1 MINKKFFNFS
11 NIEIFLVI
19 SYLISWFSISTS
31 FQDILN
37 IAEKENQN
45 FNNTINFFRQFFNL
59 LIFPVLL
66 IIFSKE
72 YKNIKFKNELLFIF
86 ALLYFLLQIPGLFL
100 TNNLPINII
109 YIISALNILFIFIL
123 TNIYFN
129 KKKYLIF
136 FYITFSMLC
145 LITILN
151 YKTFSNFFF
160 SDSLSSLYTFFFAN
174 ENFLG
179 KDSPRSTGSSRTLLV
194 LMITSFLLFH
204 KYLEKNNFL
213 KLIIYVLISTFILL
227 FQSRTTITLLIVF
240 VLMNF
245 IYEKNYSFMNTI
257 KYLFQYVILP
267 IIFLYF
273 ILIIKESSY
282 PYDFHKFLIQEG
294 VSKSMIEITKD
305 FQRPLDPNTFSS
317 GRVNDWKAL
326 LSNIDKSI
334 IYGFGA
340 QGDRFLINQTA
351 SNGILYAISSSGIL
365 GVMPFILFSIFSLWV
380 IFKQFLKN
388 YKFFIPVSFFCSM
401 IILLMLLRSILET
414 SYAVFSVD
422 FIIVYTFINYLN
434 KFSFNND
441 TN

>member
-1 MINKKFFNFS
+1 
-11 NIEIFLVI
+11 
-19 SYLISWFSISTS
+19 
-31 FQDILN
+31 
-37 IAEKENQN
+37 
-45 FNNTINFFRQFFNL
+45 
-59 LIFPVLL
+59 
-66 IIFSKE
+66 
-72 YKNIKFKNELLFIF
+72 
-86 ALLYFLLQIPGLFL
+86 
-100 TNNLPINII
+100 
-109 YIISALNILFIFIL
+109 
-123 TNIYFN
+123 
-129 KKKYLIF
+129 
-136 FYITFSMLC
+136 
-145 LITILN
+145 
-151 YKTFSNFFF
+151 
-160 SDSLSSLYTFFFAN
+160 
-174 ENFLG
+174 
-179 KDSPRSTGSSRTLLV
+179 
-194 LMITSFLLFH
+194 MITSFLLFH

-213 KLIIYVLISTFILL
+213 KLIIYVLISTLILL